1 MIKRIK
7 LMEGDYFSQ
16 QFLSCIEDSFLT
28 ASEAID
34 FCLKK
39 KISILR

>member
-1 MIKRIK
+1 
-7 LMEGDYFSQ
+7 MEGDYFSQ